1 MPFRWW
7 PSLTVMIHQQ
17 RIVWICAI
25 SSSCTEY
32 VIISKHLWIV
42 IAPWLRLSLSI
53 KSSFITLICRTTIFH
68 SDCLAWIFISVLF
81 FPPYPSLLI
90 VHLFKK
96 KKGKEKNRAPVT
108 HMVETTSVTGT
119 CTSAFAELFYDNSA
133 PWWLFISHL
142 LRSHGCLYC
151 SKSQSSNL
159 VPLICWVVQSSFVL
173 LKPWWNEGWNINDKS
188 KDRGFC
194 SLVASLMC
202 HWDQKQLFAFRLLQ
216 LDKRQF
222 GSLGKSK

>member
-81 FPPYPSLLI
+81 FPPPTHHCSLFISL
-90 VHLFKK
+90 KK
-96 KKGKEKNRAPVT
+96 KKKERKKNRAPVT
-108 HMVETTSVTGT
+108 HMAETTSVTGT
-119 CTSAFAELFYDNSA
+119 CTCAFAELFYANSA
-133 PWWLFISHL
+133 PWWVFINHL

-159 VPLICWVVQSSFVL
+159 VPLICWVFQSSFVL

-188 KDRGFC
+188 KDRGLC

-202 HWDQKQLFAFRLLQ
+202 HWDQKQLFAFRQ
-216 LDKRQF
+216 KRF

>member
-81 FPPYPSLLI
+81 FPPPTHHCSLFISL
-90 VHLFKK
+90 K
-96 KKGKEKNRAPVT
+96 KKGKKRKKQSSCDPHGWDNLSDRYLHFCLCRAFLCQQCPLV
-108 HMVETTSVTGT
+108 G
-119 CTSAFAELFYDNSA
+119 FYKSSIKST
-133 PWWLFISHL
+133 WLFIL
-142 LRSHGCLYC
+142 F
-151 SKSQSSNL
+151 QI
-159 VPLICWVVQSSFVL
+159 PVL
-173 LKPWWNEGWNINDKS
+173 
-188 KDRGFC
+188 
-194 SLVASLMC
+194 
-202 HWDQKQLFAFRLLQ
+202 
-216 LDKRQF
+216 
-222 GSLGKSK
+222 